1 MGVSDPPEKQIA
13 SVEEMMQ
20 KLTGIDISLCP
31 GCHKGQDAAVF
42 GDTKGGGTTAQSPCC
57 CGCLTGLLEI

>member
-20 KLTGIDISLCP
+20 KLTGIDINLCP
-31 GCHKGQDAAVF
+31 SCRKGRMQLF
-42 GDTKGGGTTAQSPCC
+42 
-57 CGCLTGLLEI
+57 LEIPKGMARPPNPLAVVAA